1 MEERRDD
8 SSERTES
15 DAVEGFSK
23 GDNEEVAASPAR
35 QIPSRIGPAEAEE
48 ENKLGNVRR
57 IRKKDRI

>member
-23 GDNEEVAASPAR
+23 GANEETAASPAR
-35 QIPSRIGPAEAEE
+35 QIPSRIGPAEEEE